1 MATVKQLIS
10 VKGDGTNYAVASTD
24 TVLQALEIM
33 AETNIS
39 AIIVTENNRAV
50 GIFTERDYSRK
61 CELKGLPAESTLV
74 RDVMT
79 EQIMTVT
86 QKTSIDQCMKLMNQY
101 HIRHLPVIEN
111 NTMVGMVSMRDVV
124 DTLLSDRES
133 TISGLENYILGS
145 GFAT

>member
-10 VKGDGTNYAVASTD
+10 VKGDGTNYAVAGTS
-24 TVLQALEIM
+24 TVLKALEIM
-33 AETNIS
+33 AENNIS
-39 AIIVTENNRAV
+39 AIMVTENDRVV

-61 CELKGLPAESTLV
+61 CELKGFSAESTPV

-79 EQIMTVT
+79 EQIITVT

-101 HIRHLPVIEN
+101 YIRHLPVIEN
-111 NTMVGMVSMRDVV
+111 DSMVGMVSMRDVV

-133 TISGLENYILGS
+133 TITGLENYILGS
-145 GFAT
+145 GFST